1 MTIKQA
7 KEKAAMHRPDLPE
20 KEQSEIA
27 IQLWIYKDIRSLV
40 SRSPERHH
48 DLAFFEGCAIRN
60 EINTDY
66 A

>member
-27 IQLWIYKDIRSLV
+27 KQLWIEWLMKTNIPGAVLSVAAIVISLIT
-40 SRSPERHH
+40 
-48 DLAFFEGCAIRN
+48 LLK
-60 EINTDY
+60 
-66 A
+66 